1 MYYSVISINVGIVFS
16 VLLVFGILKWLQIPT
31 GSFLDWVIAVA
42 IFEWLLAIVTIPW
55 NIHFEAKEVISE
67 AADSAEKGIKI
78 EQKQVNY
85 AQVVAKRSL
94 FLAITLHLISAIGFY
109 TLAVL
114 GISAIGYLG
123 SAAALLLTIL
133 RPAIRAYQYLA
144 ARLTMI
150 RQQVKYPRED
160 ILELRNSFNE
170 LKTTVQRIEEN
181 LNPEHPDSWVAKQQ
195 RQWEATRHDLNRI
208 AANLE
213 ELKAT
218 NLAEHNRLSRE
229 AEQAIAQLSTD
240 GQFLDH
246 VREIIRFFKS
256 A

>member
-1 MYYSVISINVGIVFS
+1 MYYSVISINIGIVFS

-55 NIHFEAKEVISE
+55 NIHFEAKEVIAE
-67 AADSAEKGIKI
+67 AAESSEKSIKI
-78 EQKQVNY
+78 DQKQVNY
-85 AQVVAKRSL
+85 AQVIAKRSL
-94 FLAITLHLISAIGFY
+94 FVAITLHLISAIGFY

-160 ILELRNSFNE
+160 ILELRHRFRE
-170 LKTTVQRIEEN
+170 LEATVQRMESN
-181 LNPEHPDSWVAKQQ
+181 LNPEYPDSWVATQK

-218 NLAEHNRLSRE
+218 NQAEHNRLSRE

>member
-1 MYYSVISINVGIVFS
+1 MYYSVISINIGIVFS

-55 NIHFEAKEVISE
+55 NIHFEAKQVIAE
-67 AADSAEKGIKI
+67 AGESAEKSIKI

-94 FLAITLHLISAIGFY
+94 FVAITLHLISAISFY
-109 TLAVL
+109 TLAVR

-133 RPAIRAYQYLA
+133 RPAIRTYQYLA
-144 ARLTMI
+144 ARLAMI
-150 RQQVKYPRED
+150 RQQIKYPRED
-160 ILELRNSFNE
+160 ILELRNRFGE
-170 LKTTVQRIEEN
+170 LEATVQRIEEK
-181 LNPEHPDSWVAKQQ
+181 LNPEYSDSWVATQT

-208 AANLE
+208 ATNLE
-213 ELKAT
+213 DLKA
-218 NLAEHNRLSRE
+218 NNQAEHNRLSRE

>member
-1 MYYSVISINVGIVFS
+1 MYYSVISINIGIIFS

-42 IFEWLLAIVTIPW
+42 IFEWLLAVVTIPW
-55 NIHFEAKEVISE
+55 NIHFEAKEVVAQAAESE
-67 AADSAEKGIKI
+67 EKGIKI

-85 AQVVAKRSL
+85 ARIIAKRSL
-94 FLAITLHLISAIGFY
+94 FVAITLHLISAIAFY
-109 TLAVL
+109 TLAVV

-123 SAAALLLTIL
+123 SAAALLLTIF

-144 ARLTMI
+144 ARLATI
-150 RQQVKYPRED
+150 REQVKYPRED
-160 ILELRNSFNE
+160 VLELRSRFRE
-170 LKTTVQRIEEN
+170 FEASVQRIEEN
-181 LNPEHPDSWVAKQQ
+181 LNPEYPNSWVATQK
-195 RQWEATRHDLNRI
+195 RQWEATRQDLNRI

-218 NLAEHNRLSRE
+218 NQAEHNRLSRE
-229 AEQAIAQLSTD
+229 AEQAIAQLTTD

>member
-1 MYYSVISINVGIVFS
+1 MYYSVISINIGIVFS

-55 NIHFEAKEVISE
+55 NIHFEAKEVIAE
-67 AADSAEKGIKI
+67 ATESTEKGIKI

-85 AQVVAKRSL
+85 AQVIAKRSL
-94 FLAITLHLISAIGFY
+94 FAAITLHLISAIGFY

-123 SAAALLLTIL
+123 SVAALLLTIL
-133 RPAIRAYQYLA
+133 RPAVRAYQYLA

-160 ILELRNSFNE
+160 ILELRHRFRE
-170 LKTTVQRIEEN
+170 LEATVQRIEEN
-181 LNPEHPDSWVAKQQ
+181 LNPEYPDSWVARQQ
-195 RQWEATRHDLNRI
+195 RQGEAIRHDLNRI

-218 NLAEHNRLSRE
+218 NQAEHNRLSRE

>member
-1 MYYSVISINVGIVFS
+1 MYYSVISINIGIVFS

-55 NIHFEAKEVISE
+55 NIHFEAKEVIVE
-67 AADSAEKGIKI
+67 ATESTEKGIKI

-85 AQVVAKRSL
+85 AQVIAKRSL
-94 FLAITLHLISAIGFY
+94 FAAITLHLISAIGFY

-133 RPAIRAYQYLA
+133 RPAVRAYQYLA

-160 ILELRNSFNE
+160 ILELRHRFRE
-170 LKTTVQRIEEN
+170 LEATVQRIEEN
-181 LNPEHPDSWVAKQQ
+181 LNPEYPDSWVATQK
-195 RQWEATRHDLNRI
+195 RQLEATRHDLNRI
-208 AANLE
+208 AGNLE
-213 ELKAT
+213 ELKA
-218 NLAEHNRLSRE
+218 NNQAEHNRLSRE

-246 VREIIRFFKS
+246 VREIIRFFKT

>member
-1 MYYSVISINVGIVFS
+1 MYYSVISLNIGIVFS

-42 IFEWLLAIVTIPW
+42 MFEWLLAVVTIPW
-55 NIHFEAKEVISE
+55 NIHFEAKEVIAE
-67 AADSAEKGIKI
+67 AAESAEKSIKI

-85 AQVVAKRSL
+85 AQIIAKRSL
-94 FLAITLHLISAIGFY
+94 FVAITLHLISAIGFY

-114 GISAIGYLG
+114 GISVIGYLG
-123 SAAALLLTIL
+123 SVAALLLTIF

-144 ARLTMI
+144 ARLAMI
-150 RQQVKYPRED
+150 RQQIKYPRED
-160 ILELRNSFNE
+160 ILELRNRFLQLE
-170 LKTTVQRIEEN
+170 ATVQRIEEN
-181 LNPEHPDSWVAKQQ
+181 LNPEYPDSWVATQK
-195 RQWEATRHDLNRI
+195 RQWEATRQDLNRI

-213 ELKAT
+213 DLKA
-218 NLAEHNRLSRE
+218 NNQADHNRLSRE
-229 AEQAIAQLSTD
+229 AEQAIAQLSAD

>member
-1 MYYSVISINVGIVFS
+1 MYYSVISINMGIVFS

-55 NIHFEAKEVISE
+55 NIHFEAKEVIAE
-67 AADSAEKGIKI
+67 ATESTEKGIKI

-85 AQVVAKRSL
+85 AQIIAKRSL
-94 FLAITLHLISAIGFY
+94 FAAITLHLISAIGFY
-109 TLAVL
+109 TLAVW
-114 GISAIGYLG
+114 GISAIGYFG

-160 ILELRNSFNE
+160 ILELRNRFRE
-170 LKTTVQRIEEN
+170 LEASVQKIEEN
-181 LNPEHPDSWVAKQQ
+181 LNPEYPDSWVATQK
-195 RQWEATRHDLNRI
+195 RQGEATRHDLNRI

-213 ELKAT
+213 ELKA
-218 NLAEHNRLSRE
+218 NNQAEHNRLSRE

-240 GQFLDH
+240 GQFLDR

>member
-1 MYYSVISINVGIVFS
+1 MYYSVISINIGIVFS

-55 NIHFEAKEVISE
+55 NIHFEAKEVIAE
-67 AADSAEKGIKI
+67 ATESTEKGIKI
-78 EQKQVNY
+78 DQKQVNY
-85 AQVVAKRSL
+85 AQVIAKRSL
-94 FLAITLHLISAIGFY
+94 FAAITLHLISAIGFY

-160 ILELRNSFNE
+160 ILELRNRFRE
-170 LKTTVQRIEEN
+170 LEATVQRIAEN
-181 LNPEHPDSWVAKQQ
+181 LNPEYPDSWVATQK

-208 AANLE
+208 TVNLE
-213 ELKAT
+213 DLKAT
-218 NLAEHNRLSRE
+218 NQAEHNRLSRE

>member
-1 MYYSVISINVGIVFS
+1 MYYSVISINIGIVFS

-55 NIHFEAKEVISE
+55 NIHFEAKEVIAE
-67 AADSAEKGIKI
+67 ATESTEKGIKI
-78 EQKQVNY
+78 DQKQVNY
-85 AQVVAKRSL
+85 AQVIAKRSL
-94 FLAITLHLISAIGFY
+94 FAAITLHLISALGFY

-123 SAAALLLTIL
+123 SVAALLLTIL
-133 RPAIRAYQYLA
+133 RPAVRAYQYLA

-150 RQQVKYPRED
+150 REQVKYPRED
-160 ILELRNSFNE
+160 ILELRNRFRE
-170 LKTTVQRIEEN
+170 LEATVQRIEEN
-181 LNPEHPDSWVAKQQ
+181 LNPEYPDSWVATQK
-195 RQWEATRHDLNRI
+195 RQGEATRHDLNRI

-213 ELKAT
+213 ELKA
-218 NLAEHNRLSRE
+218 NNQAEHNRLSRE
-229 AEQAIAQLSTD
+229 AEQIIAQLSTD
-240 GQFLDH
+240 GQFLDR

>member
-1 MYYSVISINVGIVFS
+1 MYYSVISINIGIVFS

-55 NIHFEAKEVISE
+55 NIHFEAKEVIAE
-67 AADSAEKGIKI
+67 ATESTEKGIKI

-85 AQVVAKRSL
+85 ARIIAKRSL
-94 FLAITLHLISAIGFY
+94 FAAITLHLISAIGFY
-109 TLAVL
+109 TLAVW

-133 RPAIRAYQYLA
+133 RPAVRAYQYLA

-160 ILELRNSFNE
+160 ILELRNRFRE
-170 LKTTVQRIEEN
+170 LEATVQRIEEK
-181 LNPEHPDSWVAKQQ
+181 LNPEYPDSWVATQQ

-213 ELKAT
+213 ELKA
-218 NLAEHNRLSRE
+218 NNQAEHNRLSRE

>member
-1 MYYSVISINVGIVFS
+1 MYYSVISINIGIVFS

-55 NIHFEAKEVISE
+55 NIHFEAKEVIAE
-67 AADSAEKGIKI
+67 ATESTEKGIKI
-78 EQKQVNY
+78 DQKQVNY
-85 AQVVAKRSL
+85 ARIIAKRSL
-94 FLAITLHLISAIGFY
+94 FIAITLHLISAIGFY

-123 SAAALLLTIL
+123 SVAALLLTIL
-133 RPAIRAYQYLA
+133 RPAVRAYQYLA

-160 ILELRNSFNE
+160 ILELRSRFTQLE
-170 LKTTVQRIEEN
+170 ATVQRIEEN
-181 LNPEHPDSWVAKQQ
+181 LNPEYPDSWVARQQ
-195 RQWEATRHDLNRI
+195 RQGEATRHDLNRI

-213 ELKAT
+213 DLKA
-218 NLAEHNRLSRE
+218 NNQAEHNRLSRE

>member
-1 MYYSVISINVGIVFS
+1 MYYSVISINIGIVFS

-55 NIHFEAKEVISE
+55 NIHFEAKEVIAE
-67 AADSAEKGIKI
+67 ATESTEKGIKI

-85 AQVVAKRSL
+85 AQVIAKRSL
-94 FLAITLHLISAIGFY
+94 FAAITLHLISAIGFY

-123 SAAALLLTIL
+123 SVAALLLTIL

-150 RQQVKYPRED
+150 REQVKYPRED
-160 ILELRNSFNE
+160 ILELRHRFRE
-170 LKTTVQRIEEN
+170 LEATVQRIEEN
-181 LNPEHPDSWVAKQQ
+181 LNPEYPDSWVATQK

-213 ELKAT
+213 ELKA
-218 NLAEHNRLSRE
+218 NNQAEHNRLSRE

>member
-1 MYYSVISINVGIVFS
+1 MYYSVISINIGIVFS

-55 NIHFEAKEVISE
+55 NIHFEAKEVIAE
-67 AADSAEKGIKI
+67 ATESTEKGIKI

-85 AQVVAKRSL
+85 ARIIAKRSL
-94 FLAITLHLISAIGFY
+94 FVAITLHLISAIGFY

-123 SAAALLLTIL
+123 SVAALLLTIL
-133 RPAIRAYQYLA
+133 RPAVRAYQYLA

-150 RQQVKYPRED
+150 REQVKYPRED
-160 ILELRNSFNE
+160 ILELRHRFRE
-170 LKTTVQRIEEN
+170 LEATVQRIEEN
-181 LNPEHPDSWVAKQQ
+181 LNPEYPNSWVATQQ

-213 ELKAT
+213 ELKA
-218 NLAEHNRLSRE
+218 NNQAEHNRLSRE

-246 VREIIRFFKS
+246 VREIIRFFKT

>member
-1 MYYSVISINVGIVFS
+1 MYYSVVSLNIGIVFS

-55 NIHFEAKEVISE
+55 NIHFEAKEVIAE
-67 AADSAEKGIKI
+67 ATESAEKGIKI

-85 AQVVAKRSL
+85 AQIIAKRSL
-94 FLAITLHLISAIGFY
+94 FVAITFHLISAIGFY

-144 ARLTMI
+144 ARLRMI

-160 ILELRNSFNE
+160 ILELRSRFTKLE
-170 LKTTVQRIEEN
+170 ATVQRIEEN
-181 LNPEHPDSWVAKQQ
+181 LNPEYPDSWVAKQQ

-213 ELKAT
+213 DLKA
-218 NLAEHNRLSRE
+218 NNQAEHNRLSRE
-229 AEQAIAQLSTD
+229 AEQAIAQLSSD

>member
-1 MYYSVISINVGIVFS
+1 MYYSVISINIGIVFS

-55 NIHFEAKEVISE
+55 NIHFEAKEVIAE
-67 AADSAEKGIKI
+67 ATESTEKGIKI
-78 EQKQVNY
+78 DQKQVNY
-85 AQVVAKRSL
+85 ARIIAKRSL
-94 FLAITLHLISAIGFY
+94 FIAITLHLISAIGFY

-123 SAAALLLTIL
+123 SVAALLLTIL
-133 RPAIRAYQYLA
+133 RPAVRAYQYLA

-160 ILELRNSFNE
+160 ILELRSRFTQLE
-170 LKTTVQRIEEN
+170 ATVQRIEEN
-181 LNPEHPDSWVAKQQ
+181 LNPEYPDSWVAIQQ
-195 RQWEATRHDLNRI
+195 RQGEATRHDLNRI

-213 ELKAT
+213 DLKA
-218 NLAEHNRLSRE
+218 NNQAEHNRLSRE